1 MEPGFYLG
9 IDFGTSGCRGIAI
22 DHETR
27 VVARVECPMPAPIT
41 WMGHRAQEAGIWW
54 HTLGSLLFELSRQID
69 VKKIRSIA
77 IDGTSG
83 TVLLGNANGQPIS
96 PALMYDDQAVAQAAT
111 VAQHAPANSGAL
123 GASSGLA
130 KTLFLLQQDEGK
142 NARYVFTQADWLS
155 FQLSRIAGRS
165 DDNNALK
172 LGFDPLNRMWPE
184 WLAAIDPRLP
194 SILPICGMP
203 GTFQS
208 WINPDVAQRI
218 GLDENVCIVHG
229 TTDST
234 AAAIATGIERPGHAV
249 TSLGSTLVL
258 KVLSSKPIFA
268 PEYGVYSHRL
278 GDLWLVGG
286 ASNAGGAVLL
296 QHFSSSELQ
305 KLTPQLQPSVP
316 TGYQYYPLPRKG
328 ERFPVNDPNLE
339 SNIAPIPENRR
350 LFFQALLE
358 GLTRIE
364 KKGYDVLAEL
374 GAPYPSEVATCGGG
388 AVNDAWTRM
397 RTRALGVPVYTPA
410 HNEAAYGSAL
420 LALKDALR
428 RND

>member
-27 VVARVECPMPAPIT
+27 VVARLEHAMPLPVS

-69 VKKIRSIA
+69 IKKIRAIA
-77 IDGTSG
+77 INGTSG
-83 TVLLGNANGQPIS
+83 TVVLGNENGQPIS
-96 PALMYDDQAVAQAAT
+96 PALMYDDQAIDQAA
-111 VAQHAPANSGAL
+111 AIARIAPQDSGAL

-130 KTLFLLQQDEGK
+130 KVLFLLEQDEAK

-155 FQLSRIAGRS
+155 FQLSRIPGRS
-165 DDNNALK
+165 DDNNTLK
-172 LGFDPLNRMWPE
+172 LGFDPLNRVWPE
-184 WLAAIDPRLP
+184 WLAALDARLP
-194 SILPICGMP
+194 SLLPICGMP

-208 WINPDVAQRI
+208 RIHPDVARRF
-218 GLDENVCIVHG
+218 GLDNSVCIVHG

-234 AAAIATGIERPGHAV
+234 AAAIATGIERPGQAV

-258 KVLSSKPIFA
+258 KVLSETPVFSPTH
-268 PEYGVYSHRL
+268 GVYSHRL

-286 ASNAGGAVLL
+286 ASNAGGAVLS
-296 QHFSSSELQ
+296 QHFSSDEMQ

-328 ERFPVNDPNLE
+328 ERFPINDPNLE
-339 SNIAPIPENRR
+339 PRIEPIPECRHV
-350 LFFQALLE
+350 FFQALLE

-374 GAPYPSEVATCGGG
+374 GAPYPTDVATCGGG
-388 AVNDAWTRM
+388 AVNEAWTQM
-397 RTRALGVPVYTPA
+397 RKSALGVTVYKPE
-410 HNEAAYGSAL
+410 HSDAAYGSAL
-420 LALKDALR
+420 LAKRGAAPA
-428 RND
+428 